1 MAVVG
6 ATPAVVA
13 AFTFG
18 LLTNAASAALFVY
31 YRSHG
36 SSIFRDALRLVLIIF
51 LLSSALWA
59 QIDFISVLL
68 DVSSSAMP
76 CQIATIFAT
85 VFDQLAR
92 FSIEQYLLWAMN
104 TGAAKVS
111 AGTLIPQLLILA
123 RLVVGGVF
131 AGFTRAQT
139 DTFCVA
145 TSSVMPVA
153 LVVIFIDV
161 VILALLVV
169 RAFQTGVVS
178 GMKKASD
185 AHRSKSIMFVMLGF
199 AIWTATSVMMLLG
212 MRSTDVAA
220 RTAAPAVGLTTLI
233 SMLCSVVD
241 RFGLVLWGFL

>member
-6 ATPAVVA
+6 ATPGVVA

-18 LLTNAASAALFVY
+18 LLTNAATAALFLY

-36 SSIFRDALRLVLIIF
+36 SSIFRDGLRLVLIIF

-59 QIDFISVLL
+59 QIDFITVLL

-104 TGAAKVS
+104 DGAAKLS

-123 RLVVGGVF
+123 RFVAGAIF

-145 TSSVMPVA
+145 TSSVLPVA
-153 LVVIFIDV
+153 LVVIIMDV
-161 VILALLVV
+161 VILVLLIV
-169 RAFQTGVVS
+169 RAFQTGVVG
-178 GMKKASD
+178 GMKKAGSD
-185 AHRSKSIMFVMLGF
+185 AQWNKSILFVMLGF
-199 AIWTATSVMMLLG
+199 AIWMGMSVMMLLG
-212 MRSTDVAA
+212 MRSVDVAA
-220 RTAAPAVGLTTLI
+220 RTAVPAVGLTILI
-233 SMLCSVVD
+233 SM
-241 RFGLVLWGFL
+241 